1 MNSAEKTLL
10 RYNYLL
16 SVTGD
21 QQGDFSKTSGTW
33 ANQVRL
39 LQLQWQML
47 SATMGQAFIAGLTP
61 VVTALNKLIAKLQV
75 AATAFKNF
83 VLAVTGANLGGAS
96 GAVQNAVS
104 GLSDSSNTLSGL
116 SDASDSAANGLS
128 DASNSAKT
136 LKKTLSVLPFDELN
150 QLQDHTS
157 SSSGRS
163 GSDNDGLGD
172 LVNDIGSLGDLTV
185 PDAVSNYASRLAQA
199 LKNQNWELAGLIIAE
214 KLNNAMAKLDSAI
227 KWSKIKDTAT
237 RICNGITGTINSVI
251 KHFNWELL
259 GQLIGDG
266 LTDAVKIANLLIGQ
280 NGFDFEGLG
289 DGLSQAFRRFIETVP
304 WTEFGN
310 MLGNFFMIPWR
321 IFSGFVKNMATPDAI
336 TGLTGFQE
344 LGIAFGQAI
353 NGIFERIDLSQI
365 GTAVATLFNGI
376 SDALASAA
384 DTIKWDEIANNV
396 SSGIN
401 SFINTVDWAGNGEK
415 ISKFLVDMLNS
426 LKDAV
431 GDVDWE
437 ALGKGIGDFLGSID
451 WLTIFTDVVNVLWTT
466 LSGLLSG
473 FLSTNFGKGLVA
485 ALAGVTVV
493 SKLMSKVPTVLG
505 PAIKTAL
512 LGSVMSSGAGAAL
525 AEKVGTIFGTGLIPK
540 ALTGLGTMLSSV
552 VSFITTTLIP
562 GIGVVI
568 ASTPALL
575 FVGIG
580 LAIVAI
586 IAFLNSELGKK
597 FINGVGKKIKELAGW
612 FGEKFS
618 AIGEHVSNA
627 WDTVKSKTSSVWQSV
642 TGTVKGAVT
651 TVASSAKDKIGAA
664 ASAVKDKW
672 SAIKTSTSDTWGN
685 IKSTIGN
692 KLSNAKDNV
701 VKNATAIKSSMQ
713 SKFTSALTVAKE
725 KFNSIKEKITSPMR
739 KTKEFVTNAIQTI
752 KKAFNFTA
760 QFKLKLPHISVDGGE
775 APWGIGGAGRLP
787 SFNVRWYRNG
797 GFIGG
802 ELWGMNETGN
812 PEMVGRMGNGKT
824 AVANNAIIEKAI
836 SSAVEQA
843 MTNVMMRY
851 ASSTNNRSDDYVT
864 VNVDLD
870 GDTIARVLTK
880 AQKRRNGRLSPSY

>member
-1 MNSAEKTLL
+1 M
-10 RYNYLL
+10 
-16 SVTGD
+16 
-21 QQGDFSKTSGTW
+21 QF
-33 ANQVRL
+33 
-39 LQLQWQML
+39 QML
-47 SATMGQAFIAGLTP
+47 SATIGQGFIAALTP
-61 VVTALNKLIAKLQV
+61 AINVLNKLIARLQV
-75 AATAFKNF
+75 AANAFRTF
-83 VLAVTGANLGGAS
+83 MFALTGTKLGGAAGSMQKAAS
-96 GAVQNAVS
+96 GLGSSANS
-104 GLSDSSNTLSGL
+104 LSDSSSSIANSANKLAASGKTASSGL
-116 SDASDSAANGLS
+116 GK
-128 DASNSAKT
+128 SAKQAAK
-136 LKKTLSVLPFDELN
+136 LKKTLSVLPFDQLN

-157 SSSGRS
+157 SSSSSGSS
-163 GSDNDGLGD
+163 GSDDGGLGD
-172 LVNDIGSLGDLTV
+172 FVDDIGGLDDLAV
-185 PDAVSNYASRLAQA
+185 PDTVKNYASRLAQA
-199 LKNQNWELAGLIIAE
+199 LKNQDWELAGLIIAE

-251 KHFNWELL
+251 KHFNWKLL

-280 NGFDFEGLG
+280 NGFNFEGLG

-321 IFSGFVKNMATPDAI
+321 IFAGFVKNMATPDAI

-431 GDVDWE
+431 GNVDWA

-451 WLTIFTDVVNVLWTT
+451 WLTIFTDVVNILWTT

-485 ALAGVTVV
+485 ALAGVTIV
-493 SKLMSKVPTVLG
+493 SKLTSTIPTVLG

-512 LGSVMSSGAGAAL
+512 LGSVTSSGLGAAL
-525 AEKVGTIFGTGLIPK
+525 AEKVGTIFGAGLIPN
-540 ALTGLGTMLSSV
+540 ALTGLGTLLSSV
-552 VSFITTTLIP
+552 ASFITTTLIP

-597 FINGVGKKIKELAGW
+597 FIEGVGQKISELAGW

-618 AIGEHVSNA
+618 AIGKHVTDA
-627 WDTVKSKTSSVWQSV
+627 WGTVKSKTSSAWKTV

-651 TVASSAKDKIGAA
+651 TVESDVRDKTSTA

-672 SAIKTSTSDTWGN
+672 GHVKSATSDTWDNVRKDVTGKFGDARDAVTKRAED
-685 IKSTIGN
+685 IKSAM
-692 KLSNAKDNV
+692 SN
-701 VKNATAIKSSMQ
+701 
-713 SKFTSALTVAKE
+713 KFTSAYKIAKD
-725 KFNSIKEKITSPMR
+725 KFNAIKERITSPIKR
-739 KTKEFVTNAIQTI
+739 AKEIVTGAIDKI
-752 KKAFNFTA
+752 KSAFDFTA
-760 QFKLKLPHISVDGGE
+760 KLKIKIPHISVDGGE
-775 APWGIGGAGRLP
+775 PPWGIGGAGRLP
-787 SFNVRWYRNG
+787 SFSVRWYRQG
-797 GFIGG
+797 GFVGG

-812 PEMVGRMGNGKT
+812 PEMVGRVGSGRT

-836 SSAVEQA
+836 ASAVEDA
-843 MTNVMMRY
+843 MTRVLMNYGSR
-851 ASSTNNRSDDYVT
+851 SNNNPNEYVT

-870 GDTIARVLTK
+870 GDTMARVLTK

>member
-1 MNSAEKTLL
+1 
-10 RYNYLL
+10 
-16 SVTGD
+16 
-21 QQGDFSKTSGTW
+21 
-33 ANQVRL
+33 
-39 LQLQWQML
+39 
-47 SATMGQAFIAGLTP
+47 MGQAFIAGLTP

-157 SSSGRS
+157 SSSG
-163 GSDNDGLGD
+163 SDNGGLGD
-172 LVNDIGSLGDLTV
+172 LVNDIGSLGNLTV

-251 KHFNWELL
+251 KHFNWKLL

-321 IFSGFVKNMATPDAI
+321 IFAGFVKNMATPDSI

-493 SKLMSKVPTVLG
+493 SKLMSTVPTVLG

-512 LGSVMSSGAGAAL
+512 LGSVTSSGAGAAL
-525 AEKVGTIFGTGLIPK
+525 AEKVGTIFGAGLIPK

-597 FINGVGKKIKELAGW
+597 FIEGVGKKIKELAGW

-627 WDTVKSKTSSVWQSV
+627 WDTVKSKTSSVWQGV

-651 TVASSAKDKIGAA
+651 AVASSAKDKIGAA
-664 ASAVKDKW
+664 ASSVKDK
-672 SAIKTSTSDTWGN
+672 WGN
-685 IKSTIGN
+685 IKSDTSGTWDNIKNNVNGKIGGARDAVT
-692 KLSNAKDNV
+692 KCTDS
-701 VKNATAIKSSMQ
+701 IKSSMYNKFVAAYKIAKDKFDAIKERI
-713 SKFTSALTVAKE
+713 SKPITKAKE
-725 KFNSIKEKITSPMR
+725 IVTGAINKIKS
-739 KTKEFVTNAIQTI
+739 
-752 KKAFNFTA
+752 AFDFTA
-760 QFKLKLPHISVDGGE
+760 KLKIKIPHISVDGGE

-851 ASSTNNRSDDYVT
+851 ASSTNNRSNDYVT